1 MTVTSGAQARGGRGS
16 PLTWRIFVAVGSVV
30 AATLAVT
37 LVLISVVAQRTA
49 DEATDRALER
59 TAHLASVL
67 LDARQHALTRGASVL
82 IQNPDFRT
90 TVVSGTPEDV
100 FDRALEA
107 AQRLEAT
114 WVQLVDSTGLR
125 LARSDD
131 PTAPRVSLLAS
142 ALIADALSGEASA
155 GFGSSADTLLFQTIA
170 VPITQSVGDASA
182 PALPVGG
189 VLMAAQDIDSSL
201 VAEVVRTTASDIVF
215 FAVDTAGTPH
225 ITASSLGRAAPL
237 PELVHAQ
244 LRTAGGDAS
253 ATRRAAIT
261 LRGVDYVGRLVP
273 LHSAGGEVLGGFV
286 ALRAHDLETA
296 PFAALRRWIV
306 VAGAGALALAFA
318 LSFLT
323 ARSIARP
330 VLALADATRR
340 VADGDYSAP
349 PEVQT
354 GDEIGAL
361 AESVRTMLIELRE
374 KEALV
379 ALLRDPARSREVAP
393 RGAVDVPEGGSGTGV
408 FTPGQVVLHR
418 FEIDGVLG
426 TGGAGIVY
434 KALDRELG
442 EVVALKTM
450 RPGAIDG
457 EPNALER
464 FRSEIRLARR
474 ISHRNVVRTY
484 DIGEAGGVH
493 FISMEYVTGTSLRD
507 LIDREGRLPVPAT
520 FSIAR
525 QLCRALEVAHDE
537 GIVHRDI
544 KPQNLLLQPDGTLKV
559 MDFGIARHVR
569 RNTALTEVGMVV
581 GTPDYMAPEQL
592 MGEEVDGRADLYA
605 MGVVLYECLTGILP
619 FAADSPLAII
629 GLKLNAAVVP
639 PHQRLA
645 DVPVQLSALVLRLLS
660 RDPSLRPSSASAAH
674 DFFVEAER

>member
-1 MTVTSGAQARGGRGS
+1 MTATSRSPFRAGRGS

-30 AATLAVT
+30 AATLAAT

-49 DEATDRALER
+49 DVAIDRALDR

-67 LDARQHALTRGASVL
+67 LDARQHALTRAASVL

-107 AQRLEAT
+107 SQRLEAT
-114 WVQLVDSTGLR
+114 WVQLIDSTGLR

-142 ALIADALSGEASA
+142 ALIAGALSGEAVA

-170 VPITQSVGDASA
+170 VPITQSVGDAFA
-182 PALPVGG
+182 PAAPVSGA
-189 VLMAAQDIDSSL
+189 LMAAQDIDSSL
-201 VAEVVRTTASDIVF
+201 VAEVVQATASDIVF

-225 ITASSLGRAAPL
+225 VTASSLGRAPPL
-237 PELVHAQ
+237 PELVHAH
-244 LRTAGGDAS
+244 LRETGGDS
-253 ATRRAAIT
+253 SGTRRIALA
-261 LRGVDYVGRLVP
+261 LRGVDYVGRLAP

-306 VAGAGALALAFA
+306 AAGVAALALAFA
-318 LSFLT
+318 LSYLT

-379 ALLRDPARSREVAP
+379 ALLRDPARTGSLTP
-393 RGAVDVPEGGSGTGV
+393 RSAAVVQEEAVGAGI
-408 FTPGQVVLHR
+408 FTPGRVVLNR
-418 FEIDGVLG
+418 FEISGVLG
-426 TGGAGIVY
+426 SGGAGIVY

-450 RPGAIDG
+450 RPDAIDG

-525 QLCRALEVAHDE
+525 QLCRALEVAHEE

-592 MGEEVDGRADLYA
+592 MGEAVDGRADLYA
-605 MGVVLYECLTGILP
+605 TGVVLYECLTGTLP
-619 FAADSPLAII
+619 FAADSPLAMI
-629 GLKLNAAVVP
+629 GLKLNAVVVP
-639 PHQRLA
+639 PHERATGIPVRL
-645 DVPVQLSALVLRLLS
+645 SELVSRLLA
-660 RDPSLRPSSASAAH
+660 RDPSARPSSAAATH
-674 DFFVEAER
+674 DFVVEAER

>member
-1 MTVTSGAQARGGRGS
+1 MTVTSDGSRRLGRGS

-30 AATLAVT
+30 AAILAVT
-37 LVLISVVAQRTA
+37 LVLVSLVAQRTA
-49 DEATDRALER
+49 DRAIDRALDR

-67 LDARQHALTRGASVL
+67 LDARQHALTRAASVL

-90 TVVSGTPEDV
+90 TVVTGTPEDI
-100 FDRALEA
+100 FDRAIEA
-107 AQRLEAT
+107 EQRIEAT
-114 WVQLVDSTGLR
+114 WVQIIDSTGLR

-142 ALIADALSGEASA
+142 ALIAGALSGEAVA

-170 VPITQSVGDASA
+170 VPITQAVSDPLA
-182 PALPVGG
+182 PTAPVSGA
-189 VLMAAQDIDSSL
+189 LMAAQAIDSSL
-201 VAEVVRTTASDIVF
+201 VAEVVQVTASEIVF
-215 FAVDTAGTPH
+215 FVVDTAGAPH
-225 ITASSLGRAAPL
+225 VTASSLGRASPL
-237 PELVHAQ
+237 PELVEAQ
-244 LRTAGGDAS
+244 LRAARRDSSG
-253 ATRRAAIT
+253 ATRIALA
-261 LRGVDYVGRLVP
+261 LRGVEYVGRLAP
-273 LHSAGGEVLGGFV
+273 LRSAGGEVLGGFL
-286 ALRAHDLETA
+286 ALRARDLETA

-306 VAGAGALALAFA
+306 LAGIVALVLAFA
-318 LSFLT
+318 LSYLT

-330 VLALADATRR
+330 VLALAATTRR
-340 VADGDYSAP
+340 VAEGDYSVT

-361 AESVRTMLIELRE
+361 ADSVRSMLVELRE

-379 ALLRDPARSREVAP
+379 ALLRDPQRSGGVTAAGDASLHSAELFAP
-393 RGAVDVPEGGSGTGV
+393 GR
-408 FTPGQVVLHR
+408 VVLNR
-418 FEIDGVLG
+418 FEINGVLG
-426 TGGAGIVY
+426 SGGAGIVY

-450 RPGAIDG
+450 RPDAIDG

-474 ISHRNVVRTY
+474 IAHRNVVRTY

-525 QLCRALEVAHDE
+525 QLCRALEVAHEE

-544 KPQNLLLQPDGTLKV
+544 KPHNLLLQPDGTLKV

-569 RNTALTEVGMVV
+569 RSTALTEVGMVV

-592 MGEEVDGRADLYA
+592 MGEVVDERADLYA
-605 MGVVLYECLTGILP
+605 MGVVLYECLTGVLP
-619 FAADSPLAII
+619 FAADSPLGII
-629 GLKLNAAVVP
+629 GRKLNATPVA
-639 PHQRLA
+639 PHERDA
-645 DVPVQLSALVLRLLS
+645 AIPLRLSEFVMRLLA
-660 RDPSLRPSSASAAH
+660 RDPSARPSSAAAAH
-674 DFFVEAER
+674 DFVVEAER